1 MKPKNAWLTAS
12 LDVCVLLT
20 QTDISS
26 CQAGC
31 VLVYLCCR
39 VTAANN
45 RNKLP
50 VSFTRLVCVE
60 KLSEV
65 DSYALLSLTA
75 GVLEIIVD

>member
-1 MKPKNAWLTAS
+1 M
-12 LDVCVLLT
+12 
-20 QTDISS
+20 
-26 CQAGC
+26 
-31 VLVYLCCR
+31 YLCCR